1 MCTSLPFLSLL
12 DYRIYA
18 EMVPDSSLIFYQS
31 FLICYQ
37 SDLSKPKY
45 SHAIHLLYTLQCL
58 PNAKIIKL
66 KFPNSLK

>member
-1 MCTSLPFLSLL
+1 
-12 DYRIYA
+12 
-18 EMVPDSSLIFYQS
+18 MVPDSSLIFYQS